1 MRHPSPGPALGSRH
15 SPGCRGADSAEYFVP
30 KQLCCF
36 LFYQARAE
44 QRHASGWRHGATQ
57 ACGGGR
63 PREAGGS
70 WPNSVSRVRRAHNP
84 RRPRRVRLVPRAPQ
98 PAEAPP
104 RPALQEVSQ
113 CMLLER
119 EVEVQ
124 YRARMRK
131 ALQDK
136 VNAAADSLLSQSPTC
151 ARCSQPMK
159 RHDTETVSWVARW
172 GRLHATVARY
182 RCPAGKD
189 ERRPLLDLL
198 GVEPGRIS
206 GSLARLL
213 ALLAGVAPY
222 TLAAQ
227 LAWLLLGVKI
237 SPMSVWKV
245 VQRLGES
252 AAGYGE
258 GMSRYQA
265 DSRSEGASTREAPP
279 AVVLSVDGSMLG
291 MQVRKQRRRRTGA
304 EPLPPLPPVKEG
316 PFQEVKTG
324 VLLLPS
330 ERVETSPGRHTVVRR
345 FLGSCLGD
353 ADAIFARLYAQLR
366 ELGWLDTAHTVVVIV
381 GDGAEWIWNRSKM
394 FVRRC
399 EILDYG
405 HALEHAWGF
414 ARLNNG
420 EGSQQ
425 ADRWVHRI
433 AEDLRAGKVQEVIA
447 RLKRMRPKTPE
458 LREQL
463 QSLIAYYS
471 EHTGRM
477 HYDEYLRLGYGIGS
491 GAVESA
497 HKQVVHARFRQAGMR
512 WSEAGARRLLALR
525 LLLLN
530 DNWALLDRLPMVSVA

>member
-1 MRHPSPGPALGSRH
+1 MRPA
-15 SPGCRGADSAEYFVP
+15 GAMVQPRLVVA
-30 KQLCCF
+30 
-36 LFYQARAE
+36 A
-44 QRHASGWRHGATQ
+44 G
-57 ACGGGR
+57 

-70 WPNSVSRVRRAHNP
+70 WPKQRQP
-84 RRPRRVRLVPRAPQ
+84 RTPAAQ

-151 ARCSQPMK
+151 ARCSQPMQ

-182 RCPAGKD
+182 RCPACKD

-206 GSLARLL
+206 GSLARLW
-213 ALLAGVAPY
+213 ALLAVGAPY

-227 LAWLLLGVKI
+227 WAWLLWGVKI
-237 SPMSVWKV
+237 SPMRVWKV

-252 AAGYGE
+252 AAGYSE
-258 GMSRYQA
+258 GMSRYHA
-265 DSRSEGASTREAPP
+265 DSRREGASTREAPP

-399 EILDYG
+399 EILDY
-405 HALEHAWGF
+405 
-414 ARLNNG
+414 
-420 EGSQQ
+420 
-425 ADRWVHRI
+425 
-433 AEDLRAGKVQEVIA
+433 
-447 RLKRMRPKTPE
+447 
-458 LREQL
+458 
-463 QSLIAYYS
+463 
-471 EHTGRM
+471 
-477 HYDEYLRLGYGIGS
+477 
-491 GAVESA
+491 
-497 HKQVVHARFRQAGMR
+497 
-512 WSEAGARRLLALR
+512 
-525 LLLLN
+525 
-530 DNWALLDRLPMVSVA
+530 